1 MPRSVKFCRA
11 EMMTLPDWHHQ
22 PVVEELLSHRLVA
35 VERLS
40 WEPVGN
46 SGRREV
52 GPVRMVFDNGYGLAL
67 SGSTT
72 WTLDMWVTSPG
83 DDSWLNTYDDDL
95 GDGRWVLRDAGAEDP
110 FADAMGAT
118 LTDWQAV
125 HNEALEIVGLRL
137 SFDGREMPL
146 IVREGEVTT

>member
-1 MPRSVKFCRA
+1 MFMEASLAAGRTVMPRSVKFCRA

-22 PVVEELLSHRLVA
+22 PVIEELLSHRLVA

-67 SGSTT
+67 SGSTA

-83 DDSWLNTYDDDL
+83 DDSWLNTYDRRRTL
-95 GDGRWVLRDAGAEDP
+95 
-110 FADAMGAT
+110 GAT
-118 LTDWQAV
+118 RR
-125 HNEALEIVGLRL
+125 GCRGPLR
-137 SFDGREMPL
+137 
-146 IVREGEVTT
+146 